1 MGQGI
6 LIIISGPSGVGK
18 STILGEVLKE
28 KGVVT
33 SISCTTRKPRPGEK
47 EGEEYFFLTK
57 QKFLKRV
64 AAREMAEYAEV
75 FGNLYGTPKEWLVK
89 SLAAGKDVITDIDVQ
104 GARQLKK
111 SFPGAVM
118 VFVVPPSKKVL
129 EERLRARRTD
139 DESSMRRRLE
149 TAEEEMAAINV
160 YDYVVVNDVLA
171 DAAKTVSAIRRAEH
185 AKRDRVEEE
194 RRW

>member
-1 MGQGI
+1 
-6 LIIISGPSGVGK
+6 VGK

-57 QKFLKRV
+57 EEFMKR
-64 AAREMAEYAEV
+64 AGAGEMAEHAEV
-75 FGNLYGTPKEWLVK
+75 FGNLYGTPKAWLLK
-89 SLAAGKDVITDIDVQ
+89 NLSAGKDVITDIDVQ
-104 GARQLKK
+104 GAKQLKK

-118 VFVVPPSKKVL
+118 IFVVPPTRKVL
-129 EERLRARRTD
+129 EERLRARHTD
-139 DESSMRRRLE
+139 DEPSMRRRLE
-149 TAEEEMAAINV
+149 TAEKEMAVIDM

-171 DAAKTVSAIRRAEH
+171 EAAQTVSAIRRAEH
-185 AKRDRVEEE
+185 AKRNRIKEEY
-194 RRW
+194 RW